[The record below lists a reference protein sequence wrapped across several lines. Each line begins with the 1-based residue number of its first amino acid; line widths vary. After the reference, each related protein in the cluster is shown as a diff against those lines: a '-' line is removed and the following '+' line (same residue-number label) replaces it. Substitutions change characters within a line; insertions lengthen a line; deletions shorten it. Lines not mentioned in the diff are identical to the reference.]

1 LYHCYPCQVDLSNYL
16 PYEFTFMFFDE
27 TKVFLKAGNGGDG
40 CMSFLRQKYMPK
52 GGPNGGNGGKGG
64 QVILLA
70 DENVSDLRTFH
81 FKKHWKA
88 KNGEPGRGSDQNGKG
103 GEPCILK
110 VPLGTEVREIN
121 SGDIVCE
128 LLEHQ
133 QEILLLEGGKGGRG
147 NATFKSSTNQTPRQF
162 TEGKPGMEG
171 EYVFTLKTIADVGLV
186 GFPNAGKSTLLN
198 VLSNAEPKIDSYPFT
213 TLVPT
218 VGVIDYAEEFKH
230 ITMADV
236 PGLIEGAA
244 ENRGLGHR
252 FLRHIERCRLILF
265 LLDMAATDGRHPVED
280 FEHLQNELKE
290 YDYKLSEKSYLV
302 VGNKMDEEN
311 AQVNFKDFSKRFP
324 NTQILPISAILEDG
338 LPALKEKLLN
348 MLSEQNT

>member
-1 LYHCYPCQVDLSNYL
+1 
-16 PYEFTFMFFDE
+16 MFFDE
-27 TKVFLKAGNGGDG
+27 TKVSLKAGKGGDG

-64 QVILLA
+64 EVFLLA

-81 FKKHWKA
+81 FKKQWKA

-103 GEPCILK
+103 GASCILK
-110 VPLGTEVREIN
+110 VPLGTEVRDLN
-121 SGDIVCE
+121 SGEIICE
-128 LLEHQ
+128 LLKHE

-147 NATFKSSTNQTPRQF
+147 NATFKSSINQTPRQF

-198 VLSNAEPKIDSYPFT
+198 VLSNATPKIDSYPFT

-218 VGVIDYAEEFKH
+218 VGVIDYPDDFKTV
-230 ITMADV
+230 TMADV

-252 FLRHIERCRLILF
+252 FLRHIERCKLILF
-265 LLDMAATDGRHPVED
+265 LLDLAGTDGRTPVDD
-280 FEHLQNELKE
+280 FLHLQKELKD
-290 YDYKLSEKSYLV
+290 YDEKLLQKDFII
-302 VGNKMDEEN
+302 VGNKVDERESQKN
-311 AQVNFKDFSKRFP
+311 LDLFMKRFP
-324 NTQILPISAILEDG
+324 QEEIFPISAILEDG
-338 LPALKEKLLN
+338 LDALKKRLL
-348 MLSEQNT
+348 SQFS